1 MQALCGMSRPRLEPF
16 AQWYALPRA
25 EQTLILAFE
34 QEMASQARR

>member
-1 MQALCGMSRPRLEPF
+1 MQALSACRVRGWSL